1 MPSLGNIKKEKA
13 MPKIVKTEH
22 TGAKHGKS
30 YWGSKKEAK
39 TLSRKAR
46 RCNDKTACKEER

>member
-1 MPSLGNIKKEKA
+1 